1 MCDVLEN
8 ASVFSKVSQ
17 TRQITIS
24 EMEDVLNLTLAN
36 VGQFIEDPGRGK
48 LWKSRN
54 KWQIQPEDEI
64 SIEYRRKF
72 ATAINA
78 NFEARCGSDFPPV
91 FYEVMELINPSKW
104 NHEEIFQFDAQSRSI
119 FCKYKPTDFLDKNI
133 ELLTGDAFI
142 HRQLNTRTLKLTLL
156 RVNGS
161 P

>member
-1 MCDVLEN
+1 MPSNLLNGLPAHIYCYEKLRDSDDYSAPQKAKCRYFLKKLGDKKFVSFMIYMCDVLET

-36 VGQFIEDPGRGK
+36 VGQFIEDLGRGK
-48 LWKSRN
+48 LWKSRD

-72 ATAINA
+72 ATAIKA

-91 FYEVMELINPSKW
+91 FYEAME
-104 NHEEIFQFDAQSRSI
+104 
-119 FCKYKPTDFLDKNI
+119 
-133 ELLTGDAFI
+133 
-142 HRQLNTRTLKLTLL
+142 
-156 RVNGS
+156 
-161 P
+161 